1 MREQKLYMCEYCGT
15 QYKDKTKALSCEK
28 THKKVSNLKDTRY
41 HANCDLPDRVEVVFE
56 DGTSCWYK
64 R

>member
-1 MREQKLYMCEYCGT
+1 MKEQKLYMCEYCGT
-15 QYKDKTKALSCEK
+15 QYKDKSKALDCERK
-28 THKKVSNLKDTRY
+28 HKQPDRVKNARY
-41 HANCDLPDRVEVVFE
+41 HAGCDFPDRVEIKFT